1 MRPHSP
7 DYLRSVLYP
16 VGRPQSIEQLPTIV
30 RTVALLRPTNTK
42 CADMIFS
49 YVGEMLANDRYVA
62 RVLESRAAVLDW
74 KTLLAVL
81 AVHPAFADAQ
91 KYYYVRDCMA
101 RFATATASGTPPAP
115 APATAA
121 PPPPPPSSLL
131 PASPVTGSGA
141 PAAAVDPGAGAA
153 AQAAAQ
159 AAAIGVGAGPRV
171 RSPLYPTGPDA
182 ADPAVRPR
190 ALKSH
195 SQELAFR
202 NWQHLRD
209 ELPSDGDGASRDRS
223 SSFGDRTSER
233 RSALR
238 PSASVPL
245 LAHGM
250 EQGYQVSG
258 NGSPLHRDPGSAGG
272 GWGTISAS
280 SSHDLGSLSTS
291 FSNGGDSSGAL
302 ESWSHKTNQVCLEL
316 THTAKFL
323 SALNFAAQRTRCR
336 RWACGYAPYGC
347 TSTMTSWRT
356 SSSSCFCACWPPW
369 ALRRG
374 FAVADAWFPRFALSC
389 IAQACHGGGL
399 DSVGRERARRAPQDA
414 PGPAGERPDSGA
426 HDPADSR
433 T

>member
-1 MRPHSP
+1 M
-7 DYLRSVLYP
+7 LYP

-42 CADMIFS
+42 CADMVFS

-91 KYYYVRDCMA
+91 KFYYVRDCMA
-101 RFATATASGTPPAP
+101 RFATATACGAPPAP

-131 PASPVTGSGA
+131 PASPVTGSVA
-141 PAAAVDPGAGAA
+141 LAAAAAADPGALAHAA

-159 AAAIGVGAGPRV
+159 ATAQVPAIGGGGGPRV
-171 RSPLYPTGPDA
+171 RSPHYPTGPDA
-182 ADPAVRPR
+182 ADLAGRPR

-209 ELPSDGDGASRDRS
+209 ELPPDGDGASRDRS
-223 SSFGDRTSER
+223 SSFGDRASGGRSE
-233 RSALR
+233 LR

-250 EQGYQVSG
+250 EQGYQVNG
-258 NGSPLHRDPGSAGG
+258 NGSPLHREPGSAGG

-291 FSNGGDSSGAL
+291 FSNGGDSSSGAL
-302 ESWSHKTNQVCLEL
+302 EAWADHERHVRLGL
-316 THTAKFL
+316 TRTREFLFL
-323 SALNFAAQRTRCR
+323 SLSLPLSPLCAPLHSLPALVGGRVAALPAAAQVQR
-336 RWACGYAPYGC
+336 
-347 TSTMTSWRT
+347 
-356 SSSSCFCACWPPW
+356 
-369 ALRRG
+369 
-374 FAVADAWFPRFALSC
+374 
-389 IAQACHGGGL
+389 
-399 DSVGRERARRAPQDA
+399 
-414 PGPAGERPDSGA
+414 PAGAPRVPRAAVRAG
-426 HDPADSR
+426 PP
-433 T
+433 